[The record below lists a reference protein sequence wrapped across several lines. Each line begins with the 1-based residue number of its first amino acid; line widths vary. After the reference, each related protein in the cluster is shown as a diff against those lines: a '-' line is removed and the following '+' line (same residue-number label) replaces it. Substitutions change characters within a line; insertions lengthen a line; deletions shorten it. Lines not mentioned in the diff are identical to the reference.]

1 MTPLRGVVF
10 DFDGVI
16 LDTETPL
23 VKGWA
28 DVFSG
33 YGCPPLTPVEW
44 GTAIGTATRLDP
56 VAILVDRAVRV
67 GQVVDAVAA
76 RRAGRQAVGQLIAA
90 EVVRPGVQA
99 WLDEADRLGLATA
112 IASSSP
118 AAWVE
123 GHLERLGLRRR
134 FQVLACHRP
143 GVAAKPAPDLYLE
156 ACAGLGVDAGEAMAV
171 EDSPHGIAAA
181 KAAGLR
187 CVAVPNELTGQLD
200 LGRAELVV
208 EGLAEVGLAEVLDRL

>member
-1 MTPLRGVVF
+1 VTPVRGVVF

-23 VKGWA
+23 VRGWA
-28 DVFSG
+28 GVFSG
-33 YGCPPLTPVEW
+33 YGCPPLTPLEW

-56 VAILVDRAVRV
+56 VAILVDRA

-90 EVVRPGVQA
+90 EVVRPGVEA

-123 GHLERLGLRRR
+123 GHLDRLGLRRR

-156 ACAGLGVDAGEAMAV
+156 ACAGLGVDAAEAVAV

-200 LGRAELVV
+200 LGRADLVV
-208 EGLAEVGLAEVLDRL
+208 EGLAGVGLAEVLDRL